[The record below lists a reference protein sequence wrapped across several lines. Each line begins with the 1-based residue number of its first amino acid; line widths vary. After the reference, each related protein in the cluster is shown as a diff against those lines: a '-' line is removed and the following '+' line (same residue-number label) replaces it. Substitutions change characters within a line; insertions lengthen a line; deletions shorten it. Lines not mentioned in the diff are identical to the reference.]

1 MYNGGAAAAGSALA
15 ATGAAVMNVAWLA
28 VALFT
33 IGFALMALAKLVP
46 RKQR

>member
-1 MYNGGAAAAGSALA
+1 MYNGGAAASGGALA

-33 IGFALMALAKLVP
+33 IGFAMMAAAKLMP

>member
-1 MYNGGAAAAGSALA
+1 MYNGGAAASGGALA

-33 IGFALMALAKLVP
+33 IGFAMMAVAKLLP

>member
-1 MYNGGAAAAGSALA
+1 MYHGGAAAGGSGLA
-15 ATGAAVMNVAWLA
+15 ATGAAVMNIGWLA

-33 IGFALMALAKLVP
+33 IGFAMLAFAKLIP